1 MHPHDTHAYQ
11 QCSKKSLECQYV
23 KSRRGGAR
31 KKRPVQ
37 APSALSEF
45 LKRLDGL
52 LGIPDFK
59 VVKGVREPTD
69 DTTNIVREFTSRDE
83 M

>member
-1 MHPHDTHAYQ
+1 MAIAHL

-31 KKRPVQ
+31 KKREVP
-37 APSALSEF
+37 APSALQEF
-45 LKRLDGL
+45 LKKLDGL
-52 LGIPDFK
+52 LAIPDFG

-69 DTTNIVREFTSRDE
+69 NTTDIVREFTSREE